1 MHSEK
6 IRRPCILTFL
16 LSFLIICVIFDSN
29 LLFEISNINF
39 ENEKNLPIPNYS
51 STFEYSGVGAAQN
64 VSEFGIGFFQNN
76 EINITN
82 SENASII
89 VPNNWEA
96 NEILCNVTNIYDR
109 DTLWMNE
116 TFDNTFD
123 NNYWSNNATGNVNNV
138 SLGWYDAQ
146 GTNSSIYIGLNSSST
161 TPEWGGT
168 NAHWNYTFYVNRK
181 KIPYQNW
188 YIDFNFRYLTNTST
202 WPNAIAGANKLSCKI
217 YTNAGLQNEGL
228 ADFKLPKF
236 ENNYNNNTWYSISL
250 GPFIPELYD
259 LDLPSFINVIFDLN
273 IKTSPLTHPDGWMQI
288 FFDNITLKLATIPHP
303 TQINLTITDNA
314 PNGIKDV
321 SIKDVA
327 GQYGKG
333 KIFLSN
339 NWIGAEG
346 GTDHEFSFS
355 TNSSG
360 KVEIYTDFFVNATS
374 SKYTTIEL
382 GDKGSEFIIE
392 NGTRATWTAYFSV
405 DIPGTYQTNYFFNLS
420 KPTNW
425 NVTHLFDPYGNDKI
439 SQVLETSGPGN
450 STLIIPNDIIVNG
463 RWKIVAE
470 SPNYVLTTK
479 IWKWVDDISWEES
492 TNFETYDV
500 IKINGTIDNDLIPSF
515 ELTNASLLIYY
526 PNGTEWSQAYHEL
539 SPDSFGNVE
548 FNNFTLGALNSS
560 AGTYTITLR
569 WQNQEF
575 SQIGFSSLN
584 FENIHNTILDR
595 ANDQDPKV
603 TPIYTGD
610 TILIKVNY
618 TDIDVGVGIFN
629 AYVNYTIDNETAITG
644 DMIYFGG
651 GIYGAEIDTTNWQN
665 GLYNVSI
672 SANKSYYKPQFQP
685 KLIQLEVTERT
696 TLSSPQIGGV
706 TVPWGSNKTI
716 YISYNGS
723 NNQGISGA
731 IIDCDWDLNYYIIQE
746 VGLGHYNIMLN
757 TTIKTIDTYMLKINA
772 SKDGYENREIY
783 IPINIRNIY
792 TNITYIQPEP
802 VNFNSNVSI
811 QLKFGDIDSDI
822 LISGAELTI
831 SSEFDSQY
839 WDSSKYFY
847 FEPTLGTYNVTF
859 NSSIFN
865 GAGTFQIYTTL
876 NRTYYSNASSLINIF
891 IIDISTSLNL
901 YLDGVDKTIDGYI
914 ERTVNQLINITVL
927 YRDSLTKN
935 HIENSS
941 IKLSGGGIS
950 KNLTE
955 NSVLKHYWVI
965 INTTNLNQGINFLTI
980 YAQKGGF
987 IPYSI
992 LFTVEINERETS
1004 ILILLNGENKT
1015 LEQSIE
1021 LPIRDNLN
1029 ITIKYADAETKYHI
1043 ENATVQLIGEDLS
1056 VFLMENLAL
1065 EQYSITIN
1073 TSQLDIGVRFL
1084 TIYAQ
1089 KTNYQPYSA
1098 LLSVNVKRINT
1109 EITTISGET
1118 TINTRPG
1125 QSVTLRVILKDLDFN
1140 QTVKNA
1146 IVTYSWVFGQGQLLD
1161 SNNDGLYEV
1170 ILVNV
1175 HEGTHT
1181 ITISVYAGD
1190 DYDFKRFKLTLNVV
1204 RYPEEALLFQILTV
1218 LGITAALCVGSYLVA
1233 YQRVLKYPKPVRK
1246 IHKYKSSLKKRNA
1259 PKVEILSRKSLVK
1272 NIYKEE
1278 FGLDAK
1284 FLKKKIKYEQPEQQ
1298 PSEDKNFMTLDK
1310 KF

>member
-1 MHSEK
+1 M
-6 IRRPCILTFL
+6 
-16 LSFLIICVIFDSN
+16 
-29 LLFEISNINF
+29 
-39 ENEKNLPIPNYS
+39 
-51 STFEYSGVGAAQN
+51 
-64 VSEFGIGFFQNN
+64 
-76 EINITN
+76 
-82 SENASII
+82 
-89 VPNNWEA
+89 
-96 NEILCNVTNIYDR
+96 
-109 DTLWMNE
+109 
-116 TFDNTFD
+116 
-123 NNYWSNNATGNVNNV
+123 
-138 SLGWYDAQ
+138 
-146 GTNSSIYIGLNSSST
+146 
-161 TPEWGGT
+161 
-168 NAHWNYTFYVNRK
+168 
-181 KIPYQNW
+181 
-188 YIDFNFRYLTNTST
+188 
-202 WPNAIAGANKLSCKI
+202 
-217 YTNAGLQNEGL
+217 
-228 ADFKLPKF
+228 
-236 ENNYNNNTWYSISL
+236 
-250 GPFIPELYD
+250 
-259 LDLPSFINVIFDLN
+259 
-273 IKTSPLTHPDGWMQI
+273 
-288 FFDNITLKLATIPHP
+288 
-303 TQINLTITDNA
+303 
-314 PNGIKDV
+314 
-321 SIKDVA
+321 
-327 GQYGKG
+327 
-333 KIFLSN
+333 
-339 NWIGAEG
+339 
-346 GTDHEFSFS
+346 
-355 TNSSG
+355 
-360 KVEIYTDFFVNATS
+360 
-374 SKYTTIEL
+374 
-382 GDKGSEFIIE
+382 
-392 NGTRATWTAYFSV
+392 YFPV
-405 DIPGTYQTNYFFNLS
+405 VIPGSYQTNYFFNVS
-420 KPTNW
+420 KPINW
-425 NVTHLFDPYGNDKI
+425 NVTHLIDPYGNDKI
-439 SQVLETSGPGN
+439 SQVLETSGTGN
-450 STLIIPNDIIVNG
+450 STLVIPNEIIVNG

-470 SPNYVLTTK
+470 SPNYVLNTK
-479 IWKWVDDISWEES
+479 IWKWVDTSWEES
-492 TNFETYDV
+492 TNFETSDV
-500 IKINGTIDNDLIPSF
+500 IKINCTIDNDLILNL
-515 ELTNASLLIYY
+515 ELTSASLLIYY
-526 PNGTEWSQAYHEL
+526 PNGTEWSQAYQEL

-548 FNNFTLGALNSS
+548 FNNFTLGALNASV
-560 AGTYTITLR
+560 GKYILKFK
-569 WQNQEF
+569 WNNIKL

-584 FENIHNTILDR
+584 FENTHNTILSR
-595 ANDQDPKV
+595 ANDQDPIV

-618 TDIDVGVGIFN
+618 TDTDVGVGIFN

-644 DMIYFGG
+644 DMVYFGG
-651 GIYGAEIDTTNWQN
+651 GIYMAEIDTTSWQN

-672 SANKSYYKPQFQP
+672 SADKPYYKSQY
-685 KLIQLEVTERT
+685 KDRIIQLEVTERT

-716 YISYNGS
+716 NISYNVS

-757 TTIKTIDTYMLKINA
+757 TTFKKIDIHMLKINA

-783 IPINIRNIY
+783 IPINIRKIY

-811 QLKFGDIDSDI
+811 QLKFGNIDSDI
-822 LISGAELTI
+822 LISGAELKI

-865 GAGTFQIYTTL
+865 GVGTFQIYTTL
-876 NRTYYSNASSLINIF
+876 NRTYYSNASTLINIF

-901 YLDGVDKTIDGYI
+901 YLDGVEKTIDGYI

-927 YRDSLTKN
+927 YRDSLTNN
-935 HIENSS
+935 HIENAS

-950 KNLTE
+950 ENLTE

-965 INTTNLNQGINFLTI
+965 INTTSLNQGINFLTI
-980 YAQKGGF
+980 YARKGGF

-1021 LPIRDNLN
+1021 LPIRDYLN
-1029 ITIKYADAETKYHI
+1029 ITIKYADAESKYHI

-1056 VFLMENLAL
+1056 VILMENLAL

-1098 LLSVNVKRINT
+1098 LLSINVKRINT
-1109 EITTISGET
+1109 EISTISGET
-1118 TINTRPG
+1118 TINAKPG
-1125 QSVTLRVILKDLDFN
+1125 QSVTLSVILKDLDFN

-1146 IVTYSWVFGQGQLLD
+1146 IVTYSWVFGQGNLLD
-1161 SNNDGLYEV
+1161 SNNDGIYEV

-1181 ITISVYAGD
+1181 ITISVYVGD

-1218 LGITAALCVGSYLVA
+1218 LGITAALCVGGYLVA

-1272 NIYKEE
+1272 KIYKEE
-1278 FGLDAK
+1278 FSLGAK
-1284 FLKKKIKYEQPEQQ
+1284 FLKKNIKYEQPEQQ
-1298 PSEDKNFMTLDK
+1298 PSEDKNFMTFDEE
-1310 KF
+1310 F

>member
-1 MHSEK
+1 MNLELQLKNARNPIRK
-6 IRRPCILTFL
+6 ILMLTFL
-16 LSFLIICVIFDSN
+16 LSFLIMNRSLDAK
-29 LLFEISNINF
+29 LFNTNDLVNDKNNPHIIISQTSLYEF
-39 ENEKNLPIPNYS
+39 SE
-51 STFEYSGVGAAQN
+51 VGSAQN
-64 VSEFGIGFFQNN
+64 VTEFGQGFFQNN
-76 EINITN
+76 NINVTN

-96 NEILCNVTNIYDR
+96 YEILGNITNIYEYYK
-109 DTLWMNE
+109 LWMNE
-116 TFDNTFD
+116 TFDAGYDITH
-123 NNYWSNNATGNVNNV
+123 WSNYTSTVNKSLV
-138 SLGWYDAQ
+138 SFDLYNDSSGSDD
-146 GTNSSIYIGLNSSST
+146 SIYIKYIYNQTNNWKAVNSY
-161 TPEWGGT
+161 
-168 NAHWNYTFYVNRK
+168 WNYTFNLDRDEIPFKDWNINFNYKLITNNTEWFDLAPGGTSLYCSIIVNG
-181 KIPYQNW
+181 IQS
-188 YIDFNFRYLTNTST
+188 DFKML
-202 WPNAIAGANKLSCKI
+202 KLSFH
-217 YTNAGLQNEGL
+217 A
-228 ADFKLPKF
+228 
-236 ENNYNNNTWYSISL
+236 NNTWYSDIIDPFNPEMYDYDPPGTMSL
-250 GPFIPELYD
+250 LFG
-259 LDLPSFINVIFDLN
+259 
-273 IKTSPLTHPDGWMQI
+273 IKWGNQDFNPNGYLSVY
-288 FFDNITLKLATIPHP
+288 FDNITLELQTIPKP
-303 TQINLTITDNA
+303 SQINLSITDNT
-314 PNGIKDV
+314 NGEVKLISDLTGYGLGTVSFKD
-321 SIKDVA
+321 
-327 GQYGKG
+327 
-333 KIFLSN
+333 
-339 NWIGAEG
+339 NWVGATG
-346 GTDHEFSFS
+346 GTEHKFSLS
-355 TNSSG
+355 SNSSG
-360 KVEIYTDFFVNATS
+360 KLYINTDIFVNATS
-374 SKYTTIEL
+374 SSFTSTEL
-382 GDKGSEFIIE
+382 GIKGSEFCTKNE
-392 NGTRATWTAYFSV
+392 SRTVWTMYFPV
-405 DIPGTYQTNYFFNLS
+405 VIPGSYQTNYFFNVS

-470 SPNYVLTTK
+470 SPNYVLNTK
-479 IWKWVDDISWEES
+479 IWKWVDTSWEES
-492 TNFETYDV
+492 TNFETSDE
-500 IKINGTIDNDLIPSF
+500 IKINGTIDNDLIPNL

-526 PNGTEWSQAYHEL
+526 PNSTEWSQAYQEIA
-539 SPDSFGNVE
+539 PDFSGNVE
-548 FNNFTLGALNSS
+548 FNNFTLGALNAS
-560 AGTYTITLR
+560 AGTYTITIR

-584 FENIHNTILDR
+584 FENTHNTILGR
-595 ANDQDPKV
+595 ANDQDPIV

-618 TDIDVGVGIFN
+618 TDIDVEVGIFN

-644 DMIYFGG
+644 DMVYFGG
-651 GIYGAEIDTTNWQN
+651 GIYIAEIDTTNWQN

-672 SANKSYYKPQFQP
+672 SAEKLYYKSQY
-685 KLIQLEVTERT
+685 KDRIIQLEVTERT

-746 VGLGHYNIMLN
+746 VGLGQYNIMLN

-772 SKDGYENREIY
+772 SKDGYENQEIY

-811 QLKFGDIDSDI
+811 QLKFGDIDSNT

-831 SSEFDSQY
+831 SSKFDSQY

-847 FEPTLGTYNVTF
+847 FEHTLGTYNVTF

-876 NRTYYSNASSLINIF
+876 NRTYYSNASTLINIF

-901 YLDGVDKTIDGYI
+901 YLDGVEKTIDGYI

-927 YRDSLTKN
+927 YRDSLTNN
-935 HIENSS
+935 HIENAS

-955 NSVLKHYWVI
+955 NSVLKHYWLI

-992 LFTVEINERETS
+992 LFTVEISERETS
-1004 ILILLNGENKT
+1004 ILIFLNGENKT

-1029 ITIKYADAETKYHI
+1029 ITIKYADAETQYHI

-1098 LLSVNVKRINT
+1098 LLSINVKRINT
-1109 EITTISGET
+1109 EIITISGET

-1125 QSVTLRVILKDLDFN
+1125 QSVTLSVILKDLDFN

-1146 IVTYSWVFGQGQLLD
+1146 IVTYSWVFGQGNLLD
-1161 SNNDGLYEV
+1161 SNNDGIYETT
-1170 ILVNV
+1170 LANV
-1175 HEGTHT
+1175 HEGTHA

-1204 RYPEEALLFQILTV
+1204 SYPEEALLFQILTV
-1218 LGITAALCVGSYLVA
+1218 LSVITALGVGGYLVA
-1233 YQRVLKYPKPVRK
+1233 YQKVLKYPKPVRK
-1246 IHKYKSSLKKRNA
+1246 IHKYKKSIKKGKKQPN
-1259 PKVEILSRKSLVK
+1259 VEIRSRKELIKKLYEENFGPLSKLIKEGK
-1272 NIYKEE
+1272 NNK
-1278 FGLDAK
+1278 DK
-1284 FLKKKIKYEQPEQQ
+1284 FK
-1298 PSEDKNFMTLDK
+1298 
-1310 KF
+1310 